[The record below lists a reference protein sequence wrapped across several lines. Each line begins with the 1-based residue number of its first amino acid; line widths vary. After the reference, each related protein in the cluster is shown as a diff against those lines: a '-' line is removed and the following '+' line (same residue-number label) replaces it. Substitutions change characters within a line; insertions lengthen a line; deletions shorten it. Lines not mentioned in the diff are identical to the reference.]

1 MSKDNLNIVEI
12 KNEIID
18 ISLNDFIEESQT
30 LNKKKI
36 IRNK

>member
-18 ISLNDFIEESQT
+18 NSLNDFIEESQT